1 MIHKNVEGEIQRN
14 YQIDNIRAIAIL
26 LVVIGHS
33 IIIYSSSWGLYKSS
47 NNCAFFDYCKAF
59 INIIQM
65 PIFFAVSGFLF
76 AFSVDRKQF
85 MSIVKD
91 KANRLLIP
99 YIFFAFLWLLPI
111 RLIVNYPGY
120 SGKSLVT
127 IVVRYLLYGSD
138 NGHLWYLIALF
149 WIFVFASII
158 IRFCN
163 RHISDTKLLLNI
175 KHNEHTISCLFFLA
189 FSILLLGV
197 GKIVNL
203 FYFNTVSQYMIWF
216 ALGLV
221 IHDCYAK
228 LQKVKTVT
236 KIGAFTISLLLSII
250 CLCKRNGVIH
260 FLLSIIAAF
269 LLIIFLFIIVPNKKI
284 NVLSYLSS
292 VSFGV
297 YLFHSPLVYI
307 SYTYFPD
314 IHPLLMLF
322 VNFIL
327 FGLVSLTLTQ
337 LFKKCKL
344 KSVIGEYR

>member
-1 MIHKNVEGEIQRN
+1 MINKKVEGEIQRN

-47 NNCAFFDYCKAF
+47 NSFVFFDYLKDF

-76 AFSVDRKQF
+76 AFSVDKKRF
-85 MSIVKD
+85 FEIVKD
-91 KANRLLIP
+91 KAYRLLIP

-111 RLIVNYPGY
+111 RLVVNYPGY

-127 IVVRYLLYGSD
+127 IIVKCLLYGSD

-149 WIFVFASII
+149 WIFIFASII
-158 IRFCN
+158 IRFSN
-163 RHISDTKLLLNI
+163 KHISDTMLILNF
-175 KHNEHTISCLFFLA
+175 KHNEYTIGRFLFLV
-189 FSILLLGV
+189 FSILLLCV
-197 GKIVNL
+197 GKIVDL
-203 FYFNTVSQYMIWF
+203 YYFNSVSQYMICF

-221 IHDCYAK
+221 IHDFYSK
-228 LQKVKTVT
+228 LSKVRFVN
-236 KIGAFTISLLLSII
+236 KIGIFTVSLLLSII

-260 FLLSIIAAF
+260 FVLSIITAF

-284 NVLSYLSS
+284 NTLSYLSS

-314 IHPLLMLF
+314 IHPLFMFF
-322 VNFIL
+322 VNFAL
-327 FGLVSLTLTQ
+327 FGLVSLVLTQ

-344 KSVIGEYR
+344 KFAIGEYR